1 MFNLDEPLVINNSYF
16 VQRDL
21 YLKAFLYSV
30 GVVTF
35 IDFLRNQ
42 VSEIN
47 LLQLVP
53 GFYLVLLFFF
63 FNIINIFIRLFCKN
77 LS

>member
-53 GFYLVLLFFF
+53 GFYLVLLFFSL
-63 FNIINIFIRLFCKN
+63 ILLIFSSDFFCKN